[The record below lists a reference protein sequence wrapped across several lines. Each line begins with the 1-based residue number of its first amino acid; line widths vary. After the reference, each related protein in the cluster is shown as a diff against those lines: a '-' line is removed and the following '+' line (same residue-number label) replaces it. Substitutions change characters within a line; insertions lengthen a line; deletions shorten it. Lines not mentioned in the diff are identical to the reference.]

1 MDAPFSAMIVVLW
14 FCLIICISLFG
25 LGKCLLSVHVF
36 VKQSF
41 CFGLIRIYMPKG
53 PAAIAAESHCI
64 RLHLENMFSECNLN
78 AIVTCHVW

>member
-36 VKQSF
+36 LKQSF
-41 CFGLIRIYMPKG
+41 YNGDLIGFAK
-53 PAAIAAESHCI
+53 S
-64 RLHLENMFSECNLN
+64 
-78 AIVTCHVW
+78 TCHKM